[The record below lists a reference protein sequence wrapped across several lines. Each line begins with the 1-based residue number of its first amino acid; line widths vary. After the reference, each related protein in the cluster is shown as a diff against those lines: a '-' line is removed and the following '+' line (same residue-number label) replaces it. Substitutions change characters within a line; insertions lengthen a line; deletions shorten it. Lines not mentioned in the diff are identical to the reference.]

1 MKLRLFFLFACLVA
15 LTPATLHAQATAS
28 PPTKTVV
35 EGAAENVA
43 IKPSSDQVSFT
54 TGADGI
60 SVTVQPGKEGYP
72 GITLTRA
79 DGKPFDLSA
88 HGHVEAKV
96 INTGTKP
103 LGINLRLDNDGDWK
117 TNPYNAE
124 NTSIKPGE
132 SGVVSLIFGYSYGK
146 KKGFPLKSEAVTRIL
161 FFSGKSDAAQS
172 FRIESIT
179 AGGKPGEEPPVDPA
193 TIRVKPDADGV
204 LFRGGLKQEM
214 IVREPMNEGAKIL
227 PGTGKGEKISFPGGK
242 QTGSYII
249 RPLVGRWDL
258 SQFLQVVVKLT
269 NAGTAAVS
277 PKVRLETNGGPSD
290 TISVDPI
297 EPGESREVV
306 IPFASQKPWVGD
318 GEAGAKGGAGSSKAS
333 PGSKVT
339 SDAISSVIL
348 SVENIDSERIL
359 MLESIKANLPPA
371 PELPEWLG
379 KRPPVEGDW
388 VKTFDDDF
396 NGTAPDATKW
406 NVYASNYWDKASAFS
421 KDNLI
426 VEGGFAKLRYEK
438 KSTHHNDDPTKK
450 KFDYTTGFL
459 DTYGKWVQRY
469 GYYETRT
476 KLPTAPGLWP
486 AFWLMPDRGE
496 AAGEQWKRQDTGNG
510 AMEFDIVEHLTRWG
524 PYRYNIAMHWDGYG
538 KDHKAIGTSNVYVQP
553 DKDGFVTS
561 GLLWLPGS
569 AAYYFNGKEVARWET
584 TRMSTIPSH
593 LMYTLPQGGWDNN
606 AVDDK
611 KLPADFVIDYV
622 RVWQRKDLA
631 SPADGPKVPTPQK

>member
-1 MKLRLFFLFACLVA
+1 MKLRLFPLFVCLLVV
-15 LTPATLHAQATAS
+15 TPATLHAQAPSS
-28 PPTKTVV
+28 PPAQTLVQ
-35 EGAAENVA
+35 GAAETVV
-43 IKPSSDQVSFT
+43 IKPSSDQVSFK

-60 SVTVQPGKEGYP
+60 SVTIQPGKEGYP
-72 GITLTRA
+72 GITLTPSS
-79 DGKPFDLSA
+79 GKVFDLSA

-96 INTGTKP
+96 TNTGTKP

-124 NTSIKPGE
+124 SATIKPGE
-132 SGVVSLIFGYSYGK
+132 SGVVSLIFGYAHGK
-146 KKGFPLKSEAVTRIL
+146 KKGFPLKPEAVTRIL
-161 FFSGKSDAAQS
+161 FFSGKSDGEQS
-172 FRIESIT
+172 FRIESVIGSG
-179 AGGKPGEEPPVDPA
+179 APGETPPVDPA
-193 TIRVKPDADGV
+193 TIRVKPEGEVVFGPASKVDAEKQFV
-204 LFRGGLKQEM
+204 LKSGTTA
-214 IVREPMNEGAKIL
+214 VPA
-227 PGTGKGEKISFPGGK
+227 PGQGIRLSFPGGK
-242 QTGSYII
+242 ETGSVSF
-249 RPLVGRWDL
+249 RPAEGRWDL
-258 SQFLQVVVKLT
+258 SQSLQVVVKLK
-269 NAGTAAVS
+269 NEGTEPVK
-277 PKVRLETNGGPSD
+277 PELRLESNGGPSD
-290 TISVDPI
+290 TIFV
-297 EPGESREVV
+297 GEIPAGASKETA
-306 IPFASQKPWVGD
+306 IPFSAKEIWVGASD
-318 GEAGAKGGAGSSKAS
+318 AGQPGAKGVGGK
-333 PGSKVT
+333 PGTKLT
-339 SDAISSVIL
+339 SDAISAVVVSVA
-348 SVENIDSERIL
+348 NIDSPKSLVI
-359 MLESIKANLPPA
+359 ESIKANLPPA
-371 PELPEWLG
+371 PRLPEWLG
-379 KRPPVEGDW
+379 KRPPVEGEW
-388 VKTFDDDF
+388 VKTFDEDF

-426 VEGGFAKLRYEK
+426 VENGFAKLRYEK

-476 KLPTAPGLWP
+476 KLPTSPGLWP

-510 AMEFDIVEHLTRWG
+510 GMEFDVVEHLTRWG

-538 KDHKAIGTSNVYVQP
+538 KEHKAIGTSNVYIQP

-569 AAYYFNGKEVARWET
+569 AVYYFNGKEVARWET
-584 TRMSTIPSH
+584 TRMSAIPSH

-606 AVDDK
+606 EVDDK

-631 SPADGPKVPTPQK
+631 SPADGPKIPSSQK

>member
-1 MKLRLFFLFACLVA
+1 MKLGLFSLFTCLA
-15 LTPATLHAQATAS
+15 AFAPATLHAQASSS
-28 PPTKTVV
+28 PPAKKVV
-35 EGAAENVA
+35 EAENVA
-43 IKPSSDQVSFT
+43 IKPSSDQVIFK
-54 TGADGI
+54 TGPDGI
-60 SVTVQPGKEGYP
+60 SVTIKPGQEGYP
-72 GITLTRA
+72 GITLTRK

-96 INTGTKP
+96 TNTGTKQM
-103 LGINLRLDNDGDWK
+103 GVNLRLDNDGDWK
-117 TNPYNAE
+117 SNPYNAE
-124 NTSIKPGE
+124 VTYLKPGE
-132 SGVVSLIFGYSYGK
+132 SGTISLIFGYSYGK
-146 KKGFPLKSEAVTRIL
+146 KKGFPLKADAVARIL
-161 FFSGKSDAAQS
+161 FFSGKSDAEQS
-172 FRIESIT
+172 FRIDSVT
-179 AGGKPGEEPPVDPA
+179 AGGAPGETPPVDPA
-193 TIRVKPDADGV
+193 TYRLRPDANG
-204 LFRGGLKQEM
+204 FIFHGTLKQEM
-214 IVREPMNEGAKIL
+214 LVREPMNEAAKVVGA
-227 PGTGKGEKISFPGGK
+227 TDKGMKISFAGGK
-242 QTGSYII
+242 QTGSYIV
-249 RPLVGRWDL
+249 RPLAGRWDL
-258 SQFLQVVVKLT
+258 SQCLQVVVTLT
-269 NAGTAAVS
+269 NAGVATVS
-277 PKVRLETNGGPSD
+277 PKVRLESNGGPSD
-290 TISVDPI
+290 TIAVEPI
-297 EPGESREVV
+297 EPGKTREVA
-306 IPFASQKPWVGD
+306 IPFSAKEIWVGAND
-318 GEAGAKGGAGSSKAS
+318 AGRPGAKGLGGK
-333 PGSKVT
+333 PGTKLA
-339 SDAISSVIL
+339 SDAVSSVIV

-359 MLESIKANLPPA
+359 VIESIKANLPPA
-371 PELPEWLG
+371 QELPEWLG

-396 NGTAPDATKW
+396 NGTSPDATKW

-438 KSTHHNDDPTKK
+438 KSTHHNDDPSKK

-510 AMEFDIVEHLTRWG
+510 GMEFDIVEHLTRWG

-538 KDHKAIGTSNVYVQP
+538 KDHKAIGTSNIYVQP

-584 TRMSTIPSH
+584 PRMSAIPSH

-606 AVDDK
+606 AVDNK

-631 SPADGPKVPTPQK
+631 SPADGPMVPTSQK